1 MRSITLSHPLGG
13 CRMAADGHHGVVDQ
27 HGHVFDVSTA
37 GATGVHKG
45 LYVAD
50 GSMVPTALGVNPSLT
65 ITALALRI
73 ADNAIKDLDSIP

>member
-1 MRSITLSHPLGG
+1 
-13 CRMAADGHHGVVDQ
+13 
-27 HGHVFDVSTA
+27 VFDVSTA
-37 GATGVHKG
+37 GTTGVHEG